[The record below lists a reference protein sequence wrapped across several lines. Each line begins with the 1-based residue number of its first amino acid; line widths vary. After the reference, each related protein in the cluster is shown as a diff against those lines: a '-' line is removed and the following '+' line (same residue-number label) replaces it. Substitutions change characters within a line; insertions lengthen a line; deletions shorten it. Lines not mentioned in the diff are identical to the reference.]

1 MSIHIN
7 SISPGAITNTVSQGQ
22 KIKPSDGAS
31 QFEETL
37 SAALDTLSETEANSD
52 DLMARLAAGEDV
64 NIHEVMI
71 AMEETDVQFRIAMA
85 CRDHLVD
92 AYKQIMNM
100 SV

>member
-1 MSIHIN
+1 MSMPIN
-7 SISPGAITNTVSQGQ
+7 NITTGAVRNTFTSEAST
-22 KIKPSDGAS
+22 KPSDAGKR
-31 QFEETL
+31 FEQTL
-37 SAALDTLSETEANSD
+37 SAALDTLAETEAHSD

-64 NIHEVMI
+64 DIHEVMI
-71 AMEETDVQFRIAMA
+71 AMEETNVQFRVAMA

>member
-1 MSIHIN
+1 
-7 SISPGAITNTVSQGQ
+7 
-22 KIKPSDGAS
+22 
-31 QFEETL
+31 
-37 SAALDTLSETEANSD
+37 
-52 DLMARLAAGEDV
+52 MARLAAGEDV

>member
-1 MSIHIN
+1 MSMTIN
-7 SISPGAITNTVSQGQ
+7 NITTGAVSNAFTTERSSS
-22 KIKPSDGAS
+22 PSDAAR
-31 QFEETL
+31 QFEDTL
-37 SAALDTLSETEANSD
+37 SAALDSLSEAEATSD

-64 NIHEVMI
+64 DIHEVMI
-71 AMEETDVQFRIAMA
+71 AMEETDVQFRVAMA